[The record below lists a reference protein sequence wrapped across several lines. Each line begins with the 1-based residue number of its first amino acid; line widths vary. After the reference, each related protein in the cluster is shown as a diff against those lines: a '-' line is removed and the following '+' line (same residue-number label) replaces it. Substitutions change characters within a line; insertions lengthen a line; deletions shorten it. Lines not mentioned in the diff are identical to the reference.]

1 MTGKVTSAMIEC
13 TGNLMLVV
21 EASEIEGNAGPLC
34 TDRPILYQEQRLVQ
48 LAECHIALQKIA
60 KLVT

>member
-1 MTGKVTSAMIEC
+1 MVEC

-34 TDRPILYQEQRLVQ
+34 TDRLILSQEQRLVQ
-48 LAECHIALQKIA
+48 LAECPIALQKIA
-60 KLVT
+60 KLVI